1 MAWWNHLKKSTPEQE
16 EEFKEMLDQ
25 EKVSWKDRWAMVLA
39 AYLTILL
46 PCAVILTVVVLLI
59 IWIFGGF

>member
-1 MAWWNHLKKSTPEQE
+1 MAWWKNLKKSTPEQE
-16 EEFKEMLDQ
+16 EQFQNMLDE
-25 EKVSWKDRWAMVLA
+25 EKVTWKERATMLLA

-46 PCAVILTVVVLLI
+46 PCVIILVAVGLLM

>member
-1 MAWWNHLKKSTPEQE
+1 MKKSTPEQE
-16 EEFKEMLDQ
+16 EEVKEMLDQ

-46 PCAVILTVVVLLI
+46 PCAVILTVVGLLI

>member
-1 MAWWNHLKKSTPEQE
+1 MAWWNRLKKSTPEQE
-16 EEFKEMLDQ
+16 EQFKEMLAE

-46 PCAVILTVVVLLI
+46 PCAVILVVVGLLI

>member
-1 MAWWNHLKKSTPEQE
+1 MAWWKNLKKSTPEQE
-16 EEFKEMLDQ
+16 EEFQNMLEE
-25 EKVSWKDRWAMVLA
+25 EKVSWKDRLAMILA

-46 PCAVILTVVVLLI
+46 PCAVILIVLGLLL

>member
-1 MAWWNHLKKSTPEQE
+1 MAWWKNLKKSTPEQE
-16 EEFKEMLDQ
+16 EQFKEMLYE
-25 EKVSWKDRWAMVLA
+25 EKVTWKDRIAMVLA

-46 PCAVILTVVVLLI
+46 PCALILAAVGLLL

>member
-1 MAWWNHLKKSTPEQE
+1 MAWWKNLKKSTPEQE
-16 EEFKEMLDQ
+16 EQFKEMLYE
-25 EKVSWKDRWAMVLA
+25 EKVSWKDRISMVLA

-46 PCAVILTVVVLLI
+46 PCAIILVAVGLLV

>member
-46 PCAVILTVVVLLI
+46 PCAVILVVVGLLI

>member
-1 MAWWNHLKKSTPEQE
+1 MAWWKNLKKSTPEQE
-16 EEFKEMLDQ
+16 EAFENMLQ
-25 EKVSWKDRWAMVLA
+25 EEKVTFKDRFAMVMA

-46 PCAVILTVVVLLI
+46 PCTLVLIALGLLL